1 MFNRKES
8 QPMALTEKDKIFLD
22 RITSYANDVM
32 PDVDPQKTPISAQL
46 EKLMPIIKQIAEEE
60 KVPVENIFIKY
71 MDLASE
77 ASVETNKKIKKKLDE
92 DNELNIQI
100 S

>member
-1 MFNRKES
+1 
-8 QPMALTEKDKIFLD
+8 MALTEKDKIFLD

-32 PDVDPQKTPISAQL
+32 PDVNPQKTPISAQL

>member
-1 MFNRKES
+1 
-8 QPMALTEKDKIFLD
+8 MALTEKDKIFLD